1 MEGDCIPRNFQQTH
15 ENLLQCAKEQ
25 FLAFGFER
33 ASIREIC
40 KEAHVTNGAFYNH
53 FTDKEALFGA
63 IVEPVFQTISQ
74 MYNDAAAE
82 QFALVKNDDLLQWWK
97 HEEETL
103 CSMIE
108 YIYAHFE
115 IFQLLL
121 MCSAGTKYADFQ
133 DMVVRAEM
141 RETKKFLAEL
151 KRRGI
156 PFRNLED
163 DEWHILVHA
172 HYASLA
178 ELVLH
183 NYPKETALK
192 YAHTLAAFFEAGWK
206 AVLGLP

>member
-1 MEGDCIPRNFQQTH
+1 M
-15 ENLLQCAKEQ
+15 
-25 FLAFGFER
+25 AFGFER

-63 IVEPVFQTISQ
+63 IVDPVFQTISQ

-82 QFALVKNDDLLQWWK
+82 QFALVKNDDLLQLWK

-156 PFRNLED
+156 PFRDLED

-206 AVLGLP
+206 AVLGLPVMEGSKLRQQP

>member
-1 MEGDCIPRNFQQTH
+1 
-15 ENLLQCAKEQ
+15 
-25 FLAFGFER
+25 
-33 ASIREIC
+33 
-40 KEAHVTNGAFYNH
+40 
-53 FTDKEALFGA
+53 
-63 IVEPVFQTISQ
+63 

-82 QFALVKNDDLLQWWK
+82 QFALVKNDDLLQLWK

-156 PFRNLED
+156 PFRDLED